1 MYAIV
6 RTGGKQYKVSKDDVI
21 AVEKMAADPGQS
33 VTLGDVL
40 ALGGDGAVT
49 LGSPLVAGACVTA
62 EVTGQTRADKII
74 VFKKK
79 RRKNYRRKYGHRQC
93 LTMLRIVDI
102 TTGGTA
108 ARQKAAGGS
117 PEKIAQT
124 VKTAKTEKTAKT
136 GKTETPETSEK
147 KASPKKPV
155 KKSASPKKPAKQSA
169 SQSAQDSGDTSVAAK
184 ATQKTG
190 PEKE

>member
-1 MYAIV
+1 MSTPLGCSHCQPA
-6 RTGGKQYKVSKDDVI
+6 TGKCHSQNVCV
-21 AVEKMAADPGQS
+21 PGS
-33 VTLGDVL
+33 ETLGDVL

-62 EVTGQTRADKII
+62 EVTGQTWADKII

-124 VKTAKTEKTAKT
+124 EKTAKT

-155 KKSASPKKPAKQSA
+155 KKSASTAR
-169 SQSAQDSGDTSVAAK
+169 V
-184 ATQKTG
+184 
-190 PEKE
+190 